1 MFKEI
6 KEELNKFCRI
16 TCDCSNL
23 LILTLAGFG
32 LASLANLNIPI
43 TLVISLVLGAVINL
57 LNLNILRRLHNLLIR
72 SFVYRKVI
80 VRLFRIY
87 LKIRHKLNDSKILE
101 LHLSLS
107 NEYLDKYHCQF
118 SGRQINKLLDKD
130 NKLMIGL
137 DLGLEEIKLAPIYIA
152 LNLNKNNVVLA
163 TLVCFYCTLLA
174 MILMVMF
181 GPYAILAHIF
191 VLMFLIFN
199 YFSWVIS
206 QDKIYSRIFQNKTKL
221 KDFLYLNAFDDFYLK

>member
-87 LKIRHKLNDSKILE
+87 LKVRHKLNDSKILE

-130 NKLMIGL
+130 NKLMTGL

>member
-1 MFKEI
+1 M
-6 KEELNKFCRI
+6 
-16 TCDCSNL
+16 
-23 LILTLAGFG
+23 
-32 LASLANLNIPI
+32 
-43 TLVISLVLGAVINL
+43 LGAVINL

-107 NEYLDKYHCQF
+107 NEYLDKYHCKF

-130 NKLMIGL
+130 NKLMTGL

>member
-130 NKLMIGL
+130 NKLMTGL